1 MTFSKHGRSKQ
12 WTGPNYKWQ
21 DWNHNLNNDKTHSK
35 YFLFYFIGSVTLSD
49 PSNICGRCVE
59 PGIVVR
65 LLCYVNNT
73 GARGGNILIWNT
85 PVSEIESVII
95 LFLVSR
101 LFWTV
106 YICIY
111 ICMWLCP
118 FYTIVCDVWDWWIK
132 FTHIMNCHHS
142 SQQINL
148 ISVCYH
154 EHFEW
159 LITQCCH

>member
-1 MTFSKHGRSKQ
+1 ME
-12 WTGPNYKWQ
+12 GPNSGLDQ
-21 DWNHNLNNDKTHSK
+21 TISDKIETTTLIMIRLIQST
-35 YFLFYFIGSVTLSD
+35 FFFITTNFYFIGSVTLSD

-65 LLCYVNNT
+65 LLCYGNNT
-73 GARGGNILIWNT
+73 GATGGNILIWNT

-111 ICMWLCP
+111 TCMWLCP
-118 FYTIVCDVWDWWIK
+118 FYTIVCDV
-132 FTHIMNCHHS
+132 
-142 SQQINL
+142 
-148 ISVCYH
+148 
-154 EHFEW
+154 
-159 LITQCCH
+159 

>member
-1 MTFSKHGRSKQ
+1 ME
-12 WTGPNYKWQ
+12 GPNSGLDQ
-21 DWNHNLNNDKTHSK
+21 TISDKIETTTLIMIRLIQST
-35 YFLFYFIGSVTLSD
+35 FFFITTNFYFIGSVTLSD

-73 GARGGNILIWNT
+73 GATGGNILIWNT

-111 ICMWLCP
+111 TCMWLCP
-118 FYTIVCDVWDWWIK
+118 FYTIVCDV
-132 FTHIMNCHHS
+132 
-142 SQQINL
+142 
-148 ISVCYH
+148 
-154 EHFEW
+154 
-159 LITQCCH
+159 